1 MPSSL
6 VGYINCI
13 DDVADERDTV
23 VSPPFHLSPLEIHML
38 DIGTQRY
45 MCYSVKVC

>member
-6 VGYINCI
+6 FGYINCI

-23 VSPPFHLSPLEIHML
+23 VSPPFHLSQLEIHML
-38 DIGTQRY
+38 DLGTQRY
-45 MCYSVKVC
+45 VCQYVKL